1 MVNKLDSGANSH
13 SILQSSGGSC
23 GPQNLSC
30 KMPSSHFSRISSA
43 TQFSNSKERKSK
55 RKRVFHLFRYLAGSS
70 STPCTERTNAKRAH
84 QISPWHPAR
93 MLNVAVLDA
102 HLAFPAKLR
111 LSSHSKWR
119 LCFSRSSFTPSVSC
133 SPQRGSEYL
142 RFGRLASQTLPL
154 QANAPAPMGSVEQS
168 RLETS
173 CRFDRVRTST
183 HRSTALSIAKGMCT
197 ARN

>member
-1 MVNKLDSGANSH
+1 MGHKIFLAKCQAPIFREFLQQLNSQTQKRESPRENVFFIFSDTSLVH
-13 SILQSSGGSC
+13 
-23 GPQNLSC
+23 PQPPALRER
-30 KMPSSHFSRISSA
+30 MP
-43 TQFSNSKERKSK
+43 
-55 RKRVFHLFRYLAGSS
+55 
-70 STPCTERTNAKRAH
+70 AH

-173 CRFDRVRTST
+173 CGFDRVRTST